1 MLTFL
6 ARRLVIAVILLFM
19 VSVIS
24 WFIMTLAPGSPLPW
38 AELNPKITKQ
48 TRELYEKKF
57 HFDQPLHKQYLL
69 MMNDLFRGKLVSNK
83 DERPVLL
90 KIGER
95 LPATLALNF
104 VSLVMTFGLGVPLGI
119 WAARHVGRW
128 QDSLATVGCFLA
140 ISLPTFW
147 TSYLLCI
154 FLVKRVQIPLLG
166 LRTFGVQHTTPV
178 TLWLDVAWHMFA
190 PALVMAVG
198 GIAIESRYL
207 RASLLES
214 LGEDYIR
221 TARAKGLSEKVVFY
235 KHALRN
241 SLRPFITGVGFLL
254 PALIGGSVI
263 VESIFGYPGMGR
275 LGYQAV
281 MERDYPV
288 LLTLNLVGA
297 ALVLGGNLLA
307 DTLYAVVDPRV
318 RLE

>member
-1 MLTFL
+1 MLTFVI
-6 ARRLVIAVILLFM
+6 RRVLISILLLIL

-24 WFIMTLAPGSPLPW
+24 WFIITLTPGSPLPW
-38 AELNPKITKQ
+38 SELNPKITEETKNIYK
-48 TRELYEKKF
+48 RKF
-57 HFDQPLHKQYLL
+57 HFDQPLYKQYYLI
-69 MMNDLFRGKLVSNK
+69 MRDMFQGRLVSNK
-83 DERPVLL
+83 DERPVLE

-95 LPATLALNF
+95 VPATLALNL
-104 VSLVMTFGLGVPLGI
+104 VSLLMTFGMGIPLGI
-119 WAARHVGRW
+119 WTARHAGRW
-128 QDSLATVGCFLA
+128 KDTLGTVVAFLA

-154 FLVKRVQIPLLG
+154 ALVKYVQIPLLG
-166 LRTFGVQHTTPV
+166 LHTFGVRHTSFV
-178 TLWLDVAWHMFA
+178 TAWLDLAWHLFA
-190 PALVMAVG
+190 PAFVLAVG
-198 GIAIESRYL
+198 AIAVESRYI

-214 LGEDYIR
+214 LSEDYIR
-221 TARAKGLSEKVVFY
+221 TARAKGLAETVVLY

-241 SLRPFITGVGFLL
+241 SLRPFVTGIGFLL

-288 LLTLNLVGA
+288 LVTLNLVGA
-297 ALVLGGNLLA
+297 ALVLAGNLMA
-307 DTLYAVVDPRV
+307 DVLYAVVDPRV

>member
-6 ARRLVIAVILLFM
+6 IRRLLIAIVLLVM
-19 VSVIS
+19 VSVMS
-24 WFIMTLAPGSPLPW
+24 WFVITLTPGSPLPW
-38 AELNPKITKQ
+38 SELNPKISEQ
-48 TRELYEKKF
+48 TRELYRKKF
-57 HFDQPLHKQYLL
+57 HFDQPLYKQYFLI
-69 MMNDLFRGKLVSNK
+69 MRDLARGKLVSTK
-83 DERPVLL
+83 DERPVLE

-104 VSLVMTFGLGVPLGI
+104 VSLVMTFGFGIPLGI
-119 WAARHVGRW
+119 WAARHLGKW
-128 QDSLATVGCFLA
+128 QGTLSTVGSFLA

-154 FLVKRVQIPLLG
+154 VLVKYVQIPLLG
-166 LRTFGVQHTTPV
+166 LHTFGVQHATPV
-178 TLWLDVAWHMFA
+178 TRWLDTAWHLFA

-198 GIAIESRYL
+198 GIAVESRYL

-214 LGEDYIR
+214 LSEDYIR
-221 TARAKGLSEKVVFY
+221 TARAKGLSETFVLY

-241 SLRPFITGVGFLL
+241 SLRPLVTGIGFLL
-254 PALIGGSVI
+254 PAMIGGSVI

-288 LLTLNLVGA
+288 LVTLNLVGA
-297 ALVLGGNLLA
+297 ALVLAGNLLA
-307 DTLYAVVDPRV
+307 DILYAVVDPRV

>member
-1 MLTFL
+1 MLVFII
-6 ARRLVIAVILLFM
+6 RRSAIAVLLVLI
-19 VSVIS
+19 VSLIS
-24 WFIMTLAPGSPLPW
+24 WFIITLTPGSPAPW
-38 AELNPKITKQ
+38 MEMNPKISKQ
-48 TRELYEKKF
+48 TVDLYKKKF
-57 HFDQPLHKQYLL
+57 HFDQPLYKQYFL
-69 MMNDLFRGKLVSNK
+69 MMRDLVNGKLVSNK

-95 LPATLALNF
+95 VPATLALNL
-104 VSLVMTFGLGVPLGI
+104 VSLLMTFGLGIPLGI
-119 WAARHVGRW
+119 WSARYAGRW
-128 QDSLATVGCFLA
+128 PGTGMTFGAFLA

-154 FLVKRVQIPLLG
+154 FLVKYVQIPLLG
-166 LRTFGVQHTTPV
+166 LYTFGVQHTSDV
-178 TLWLDVAWHMFA
+178 TATLDVLWHLFA

-198 GIAIESRYL
+198 AIAVESRYI

-214 LGEDYIR
+214 LSEDYVR
-221 TARAKGLSEKVVFY
+221 TARAKGLHETVVLY

-241 SLRPFITGVGFLL
+241 SLRPFVTGIGFLL
-254 PALIGGSVI
+254 PGLIGGSVI

-297 ALVLGGNLLA
+297 ILVLAGNLMA
-307 DTLYAVVDPRV
+307 DILYAVVDPRV

>member
-1 MLTFL
+1 M
-6 ARRLVIAVILLFM
+6 IAVVLLLM
-19 VSVIS
+19 VSIIS
-24 WFIMTLAPGSPLPW
+24 WFIITLTPGSPLPW
-38 AELNPKITKQ
+38 SELNPKISEQTK
-48 TRELYEKKF
+48 ELYRKKF
-57 HFDQPLHKQYLL
+57 HFDEPLHKQYFL
-69 MMNDLFRGKLVSNK
+69 MMRDLFQGKLVSNK
-83 DERPVLL
+83 DERPVLE

-104 VSLVMTFGLGVPLGI
+104 VSLAMTFGFGIPFGI
-119 WAARHVGRW
+119 WAARHAGRW
-128 QDSLATVGCFLA
+128 QGSLSSVGAFLA

-154 FLVKRVQIPLLG
+154 LLVKYLQIPLLG
-166 LRTFGVQHTTPV
+166 LHTFGIQHATPV
-178 TLWLDVAWHMFA
+178 TRWLDTAWHLFA

-198 GIAIESRYL
+198 GIAVESRYL

-214 LGEDYIR
+214 LGEDYVR
-221 TARAKGLSEKVVFY
+221 TARAKGLVETVVLY

-241 SLRPFITGVGFLL
+241 SLRPLVTGIGFLL
-254 PALIGGSVI
+254 PAMIGGSVI
-263 VESIFGYPGMGR
+263 VESIFSYPGMGR

-297 ALVLGGNLLA
+297 ALVLAGNLLA
-307 DTLYAVVDPRV
+307 DVLYAVVDPRV